1 MGLSD
6 GAAKTQ
12 HIRDFRSGVFLRA
25 VEHVGAGDL
34 RLCQLVHL
42 NVGAE
47 GDDADQ
53 RVVGEI
59 RKVLLQCVLQTVQL
73 LRVHRGVD
81 YDQEHGGDAL
91 AALDLVLHCCV
102 RRHDFVGERGL
113 VYSLGILGR
122 EVVSLSAERAGPK
135 LRTEVNLA
143 KRDFAS
149 LRLPVRIQ
157 IRTAIRLS
165 ATNRLIRKS
174 GRHSVNRLQ
183 RRISMH
189 QRRFSTQ
196 YKQAIGIT
204 HFVASM
210 RVPGHVLNVN
220 RIPSRSSA
228 SAIFVMLLFIA
239 QSSFCSNEKLVMKP
253 RENDSFQQTLDS
265 PLLLLPFESV
275 PILAHH
281 SILTA
286 DSSPAKHYGA
296 FPAPGRAS

>member
-1 MGLSD
+1 M
-6 GAAKTQ
+6 
-12 HIRDFRSGVFLRA
+12 
-25 VEHVGAGDL
+25 
-34 RLCQLVHL
+34 HL
-42 NVGAE
+42 DVGAE
-47 GDDADQ
+47 GDNADQ
-53 RVVGEI
+53 GVVGEI
-59 RKVLLQCVLQTVQL
+59 GEVLLQCVLQTVQL
-73 LRVHRGVD
+73 LCVHRGVD
-81 YDQEHGGDAL
+81 HDQEHGRDAL
-91 AALDLVLHCCV
+91 AALDLVLHGCV
-102 RRHDFVGERGL
+102 RGHDFVGERGL

-149 LRLPVRIQ
+149 LRLPVWIQ
-157 IRTAIRLS
+157 VRSAIRLS

-183 RRISMH
+183 RRISVR
-189 QRRFSTQ
+189 QRPPSTH
-196 YKQAIGIT
+196 YKQAMGIT

-253 RENDSFQQTLDS
+253 RGNDLFQQTLNS
-265 PLLLLPFESV
+265 PFLLLL
-275 PILAHH
+275 
-281 SILTA
+281 
-286 DSSPAKHYGA
+286 SSPRIRFHSPLFQPYC
-296 FPAPGRAS
+296 